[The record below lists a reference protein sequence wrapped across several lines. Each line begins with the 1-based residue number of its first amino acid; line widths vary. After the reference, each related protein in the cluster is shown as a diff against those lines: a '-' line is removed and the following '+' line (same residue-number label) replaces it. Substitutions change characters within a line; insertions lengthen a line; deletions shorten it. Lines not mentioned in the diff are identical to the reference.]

1 MGYLRCMDEA
11 ARTFFLPDDDAFLI
25 GVEHLSPRGIEPAFA
40 GELVAAGRVD
50 AGWVACFDQA
60 FQRAH
65 ARAGQL
71 WAKGKR
77 YAFPPRLNNVVVVA
91 EATRAHPY
99 TRTLSW
105 SAWTVYRDDFDL
117 ERSSVEL
124 ATQLLL
130 QAERLNVSS
139 EGDVAQAFVANLAF
153 LFGLSEAARA
163 DLAAGCART
172 QRPDAAA
179 WRALGQAL
187 PWLERVHHSALK
199 PLRQDPGEPCA
210 TSEESGLIVPQS
222 QLPRLGALAEA
233 CGRAAQTSV
242 RAHYDRLGGDGSA
255 GEELLEWLAAAAPEL
270 ALVDHAGGL
279 LWDYTRP
286 GELDALR
293 PRLANLGAATGAALR
308 ADLERVHERS
318 RRFLDAV
325 ADPAALPHVSEEVVQ
340 EGGTYLHAR
349 LDRIAFDLEQQS
361 TWLPLREPTPPCQRL
376 LLAARVVHEF
386 GHLADEAGL
395 IGIMPG
401 REAEHAA
408 ALEGWAEE
416 FGRLFASFPPP
427 LQERAREQIPPGPGQ
442 DMGQALVDY
451 TFTRFPDFPAN
462 LVMQAFVE
470 PAELEAYVR
479 VNARSHREEKL
490 GPTELLSRY
499 VHEYQYVRLS
509 RIVADPFAYFLEVT
523 AVERLFCDTGLLER
537 DDLQRLFASLARVC
551 DCYGFDAERIRLAR

>member
-1 MGYLRCMDEA
+1 MDEA
-11 ARTFFLPDDDAFLI
+11 ARTFFLPDEDAFLI
-25 GVEHLSPRGIEPAFA
+25 GVEHLSPRGIDPDFA
-40 GELVAAGRVD
+40 AELISDGRVD
-50 AGWVACFDQA
+50 AAWVACFDQA

-71 WAKGKR
+71 WSRAKR
-77 YAFPPRLNNVVVVA
+77 YAFPPRLNNVVVVSDH
-91 EATRAHPY
+91 TRAHPY

-105 SAWTVYRDDFDL
+105 SAWTVYRDDFDP

-124 ATQLLL
+124 ATLLL
-130 QAERLNVSS
+130 LHAERLNVSS
-139 EGDVAQAFVANLAF
+139 EGDVAQALVANLAF
-153 LFGLSEAARA
+153 LFGLSDAARA
-163 DLAAGCART
+163 DLAEGCART

-187 PWLERVHHSALK
+187 PWLERLHHTAVK

-222 QLPRLGALAEA
+222 MLPRLGALAEA
-233 CGRAAQTSV
+233 CGQAAQTSV

-255 GEELLEWLAAAAPEL
+255 GAELLEWLADAAPEL
-270 ALVDHAGGL
+270 ALVDHEGGL

-286 GELDALR
+286 AEVEALR
-293 PRLANLGAATGAALR
+293 PHLASLGEAAGAALR
-308 ADLERVHERS
+308 ADLELVHERS

-325 ADPAALPHVSEEVVQ
+325 KDPAALPHCSAEVVQ

-349 LDRIAFDLEQQS
+349 LDRIAFDLTQQS
-361 TWLPLREPTPPCQRL
+361 TWLPLREPTPPFQRL
-376 LLAARVVHEF
+376 LLGARVVHEF

-395 IGIMPG
+395 IGIAPG
-401 REAEHAA
+401 REEEHARA
-408 ALEGWAEE
+408 MAGWAEE
-416 FGRLFASFPPP
+416 FGRLLASFPPP
-427 LQERAREQIPPGPGQ
+427 LQERAREQIPPKAGQ
-442 DMGQALVDY
+442 DMGQALVDF

-462 LVMQAFVE
+462 VVMRALVE

-509 RIVADPFAYFLEVT
+509 RIVPDPFVYFLEVT
-523 AVERLFCDTGLLER
+523 GVERLFCDTGLLQR
-537 DDLQRLFASLARVC
+537 DDLRRLFESMARVC
-551 DCYGFDAERIRLAR
+551 DCYAFDQERVALRA